1 MSMDPANTTTKE
13 EILDVSMRLFYEKGY
28 HQTSFQDISRE
39 AHVYRGTI
47 YYYYK
52 EKSMLRQDALVE
64 HFRRC
69 FRLAEEYCKD
79 ERYAPFLAHYIQ
91 WYKFLHDPKLRRFIV
106 DYFEDEPVYQGEKGL
121 SHCYT
126 LVSRLAYRPFFI
138 QENIPALAFASAYG
152 YVGGLIRLINSDPSA
167 YTAENIFYECLSSLV
182 KLWGLDDTIPER
194 VRSVVDPYI
203 ERLPKDRID
212 LTSL

>member
-1 MSMDPANTTTKE
+1 MDPANTTTKE

-52 EKSMLRQDALVE
+52 EKNMLRQDALVE

-69 FRLAEEYCKD
+69 FRLAGEYCKD

-91 WYKFLHDPKLRRFIV
+91 WYKFLHDPKSRRFIV
-106 DYFEDEPVYQGEKGL
+106 DYFEDEP
-121 SHCYT
+121 
-126 LVSRLAYRPFFI
+126 
-138 QENIPALAFASAYG
+138 FASAYG
-152 YVGGLIRLINSDPSA
+152 YVGGLIRLIDSDPSA
-167 YTAENIFYECLSSLV
+167 YTAENVFYECLSSLV
-182 KLWGLDDTIPER
+182 KLWGLDDTIPEK
-194 VRSVVDPYI
+194 VRSVVNPYI
-203 ERLPKDRID
+203 EKLPKDRID